1 MSHETF
7 AIEPERYEFTEP
19 PRYRFSLTRR
29 AFVQSVG
36 AGLLIT
42 AFARPADAQQRGSS
56 GAQPIGARLRFDSDG
71 TVTAFTGKVEVGQGA
86 RTQLS
91 QAAAEELRLPIGRI
105 HLIMADT
112 DLVPDDGGTYGSQT
126 TPRTV
131 PAMRQ
136 AAAAA
141 RELLIE
147 LAAEKWGA
155 TPNAV
160 SLDDGTF
167 AHTDGRRMTLA
178 ELVAAQT
185 ALPATLNE
193 RTADDPALTAQH
205 DWRTLGHAQHK
216 PNARDI
222 VTGAHRY
229 ASDIRRPGMLYGKV
243 LRPPR
248 FGATLESVD
257 MDAAKE
263 LGGVQAV
270 RDGDFAGCVAP
281 TSRQAQAALDKIA
294 AAAKWTTAP
303 HPSSA
308 ELTAYLKAN
317 VREGTGRQRSSS
329 RNEGDVD
336 AALASAPKVLRAT
349 YEIPYIQHA
358 PMETRS
364 AAAEWTGD
372 KLTVWTVTQRPFD
385 VRRELASAFSIVPEK
400 VRLIVPDGGG
410 GFGGKHQGD
419 AAIEAARLAK
429 AAGKPVSLQWTRE
442 EEFMWA
448 YCRPAGV
455 IDIAAALD
463 AQGKLL
469 AWDFTNYNSGGSGID
484 CPYVVPNARIQFKNC
499 DSPLRQ
505 GSYRALAATANNFAR
520 EAFVDR
526 VAAEA
531 GADPL
536 AFRLAALREERMKG
550 VLQAVAEKFGIA
562 DFKTAPSPGVGYG
575 IACGT
580 EKGSFVATCAEV
592 HADRTAKKFEI
603 KRLVVA
609 YDCGPIYNPANLR
622 AQVEGGV
629 VMGLGGALTEAVE
642 FRDGALTNGR
652 FKDYHVPR
660 FEDVPPI
667 DFVAVE
673 SKDVDPVGAGETPI
687 IAVAPA
693 IANAIRMATGVEL
706 TALPM
711 RRAFA

>member
-1 MSHETF
+1 MNTDLYT
-7 AIEPERYEFTEP
+7 IEPERYEFSEP
-19 PRYRFSLTRR
+19 PRYRFSLSRR
-29 AFVQSVG
+29 AFMQTVG

-42 AFARPADAQQRGSS
+42 AFIQTADAQQRSS
-56 GAQPIGARLRFDSDG
+56 TARPLGARLRFEPDG
-71 TVTAFTGKVEVGQGA
+71 TVTAYTGKVEVGQGA

-91 QAAAEELRLPIGRI
+91 MAAAEELRLSLDRVR
-105 HLIMADT
+105 LVMADT
-112 DLVPDDGGTYGSQT
+112 DIVPDDGGTYGSQT

-131 PAMRQ
+131 PAMRA

-147 LAAEKWGA
+147 LVAEEWDASPGA
-155 TPNAV
+155 VA
-160 SLDDGTF
+160 LEDGEF
-167 AHTDGRRMTLA
+167 AHIDGRRMTLA
-178 ELVAAQT
+178 QLVQNKT
-185 ALPATLNE
+185 GLVTSLNE
-193 RTADDPALTAQH
+193 RTVDEPALTAQS
-205 DWRTLGHAQHK
+205 DWRTLGHAHHK
-216 PNARDI
+216 PTARDI
-222 VTGAHRY
+222 ATGAHRY
-229 ASDIRRPGMLYGKV
+229 PSDIRRPGMVYGKV
-243 LRPPR
+243 LRAPR
-248 FGATLESVD
+248 FNVTLESVD
-257 MDAAKE
+257 IDAAKE
-263 LGGVQAV
+263 LEGVQAV
-270 RDGDFAGCVAP
+270 RDGDFVGCVAP
-281 TSRQAQAALDKIA
+281 TSRQAQAAIEKIA
-294 AAAKWTTAP
+294 ATAKWTMAP

-317 VREGTGRQRSSS
+317 VREGSGRQRSSAQT
-329 RNEGDVD
+329 EGDVD
-336 AALASAPKVLRAT
+336 AALTSATKVLRAT

-364 AAAEWTGD
+364 AAAEWTDG

-385 VRRELASAFSIVPEK
+385 VRRELASAFGLAPEK

-455 IDIAAALD
+455 IEIAAALD

-484 CPYVVPNARIQFKNC
+484 CPYAVPNARIQFKNC

-520 EAFVDR
+520 EAFINR
-526 VAAEA
+526 LAAEA

-536 AFRLAALREERMKG
+536 AFRLAALNEARMKR
-550 VLQAVAEKFGIA
+550 VLEAAAAKFGVS
-562 DFKTAPSPGVGYG
+562 DYRTASSPGTGYG

-592 HADRTAKKFEI
+592 QVDSAAKTFAI
-603 KRLVVA
+603 KRLCVA
-609 YDCGPIYNPANLR
+609 YDCGPVHNPANLR
-622 AQVEGGV
+622 AQIEGGV
-629 VMGLGGALTEAVE
+629 VMGLGGALTEVIE

-652 FKDYHVPR
+652 FKDYSVPR
-660 FEDVPPI
+660 FKDVPPI
-667 DFVAVE
+667 DVVIVE
-673 SKDVDPVGAGETPI
+673 PKDVEPVGAGETPI

-706 TALPM
+706 TALPL